1 MAAFDTHK
9 AVKALCSAGFDD
21 AQAEAV
27 VDQINGAIHENVAT
41 KTDIEKLATKE
52 ELRDDT
58 VRLATKADLERFATK
73 VDLERFATKEEL
85 REEVANLATKADLER
100 FATKVDLERFA
111 AKEELREEIGN
122 LSTKEELREEVANLA
137 TQEQLTHETEKLK
150 LLIDISTSKNLKY
163 IVGAAGAVVGVT
175 KLFDLLFA

>member
-41 KTDIEKLATKE
+41 RTDIDKLATKE
-52 ELRDDT
+52 ELREG
-58 VRLATKADLERFATK
+58 VASLATKADLERCASK

-85 REEVANLATKADLER
+85 REEVANLATK
-100 FATKVDLERFA
+100 
-111 AKEELREEIGN
+111 
-122 LSTKEELREEVANLA
+122 EELREEVASLA
-137 TQEQLTHETEKLK
+137 TKEELIHATEKLE
-150 LLIDISTSKNLKY
+150 LRIDIATSKNLKY